1 MNPRATSSI
10 FCLGVIIFHSL
21 LMTFM
26 ISFMASLL
34 LLNFL
39 NDVQHLLNKGVL
51 AEFLGENK
59 ETKQVK
65 TNQRSTKAKPE

>member
-1 MNPRATSSI
+1 MYQEGEEREANP
-10 FCLGVIIFHSL
+10 
-21 LMTFM
+21 
-26 ISFMASLL
+26 
-34 LLNFL
+34 

>member
-1 MNPRATSSI
+1 MKYLVKRVHFGDRMYQEGEEREANP
-10 FCLGVIIFHSL
+10 
-21 LMTFM
+21 
-26 ISFMASLL
+26 
-34 LLNFL
+34 